1 MNSPLVSII
10 VPVYNVEP
18 YLRKCLDSIL
28 AQTFTDWEAILVD
41 DGSTDRS
48 GEICD
53 EYAKRDIRVRVI
65 HKENGGVS
73 SARNFGI
80 EKSRGAWFIFCD
92 ADDMLYNDALSKMV
106 DCIGDNIDSVCGG
119 YITID
124 ETDAF
129 LSRSYTKSY
138 KITIGRDDA
147 LTDFYKHVYGD
158 LFNGYLWN
166 RLLKADIIHK
176 YNLQFRED
184 IYVKEDGLFLV
195 QYFCCSNGKHA
206 YFSAPVYKYRQNMSG
221 AMKTYNKHYNKKS
234 LSNLQARCYC
244 YDVIKRITNNRILLN
259 LAKECVAH
267 KYTELLFNILKTRED
282 TLKRIVRMS
291 SFTFK
296 YISPIFF
303 IKWCVKTIIKKLSKL
318 RVR

>member
-1 MNSPLVSII
+1 MKNNPLISII
-10 VPVYNVEP
+10 VPVYNVEK
-18 YLRKCLDSIL
+18 YLRPCLDSIL
-28 AQTFTDWEAILVD
+28 SQTYTNWEAILVD

-53 EYAKRDIRVRVI
+53 EYAKKDIRVRVI

-73 SARNFGI
+73 SARNCGI
-80 EKSRGAWFIFCD
+80 EQSRGAWFIFCD

-129 LSRSYTKSY
+129 LSRSYAKSY

-166 RLLKADIIHK
+166 RLLKADIIHN
-176 YNLQFRED
+176 YNIRFRQD
-184 IYVKEDGLFLV
+184 IYIKEDGLFLV
-195 QYFCCSNGKHA
+195 QFLCSSPRMHT
-206 YFSAPVYKYRQNMSG
+206 YFSDTIYKYRQNMG
-221 AMKTYNKHYNKKS
+221 GVMKTYNNNYNKKS
-234 LSNLQARCYC
+234 QSNLQARCYC
-244 YDVIKRITNNRILLN
+244 YDIIKKITNNRILLN
-259 LAKECVAH
+259 LAKESIAK
-267 KYTELLFNILKTRED
+267 KYNALLFQILKTHED

-303 IKWCVKTIIKKLSKL
+303 IKWYVSKKIK
-318 RVR
+318 R